1 MVKRAGFVLM
11 FFVLLLSTAACGG
24 DSSSEDDAATV
35 APIDTASPIT
45 GGDVPVE
52 MTDFA
57 FTPDAFTI
65 KAGSTVTFVFTNSGA
80 VEHEAVIGDAEF
92 QDEHEAE
99 MAAGGS
105 MEEDSDAPE
114 VEVQNGETGE
124 LTYTFDT
131 PGTLLIGCHIP
142 GHWDAGMKATV
153 TVVE

>member
-1 MVKRAGFVLM
+1 MAKRSVFALM

-24 DSSSEDDAATV
+24 DSSSEDAATV
-35 APIDTASPIT
+35 ASVGSASAIT
-45 GGDVPVE
+45 GGEVKVL
-52 MTDFA
+52 MTEFA
-57 FTPDAFTI
+57 FTPDAFTV

-99 MAAGGS
+99 MAEGGS
-105 MEEDSDAPE
+105 MEEGSDEPE
-114 VEVQNGETGE
+114 VVAEPGETAD
-124 LTYTFDT
+124 LTYSFDT
-131 PGTLLIGCHIP
+131 PGTLLIGCHIS